1 MEICNEWNPINK
13 SEYQGVWVHMELDRQ
28 GIREAS
34 LQLLS
39 IGRKL
44 ADKLKTYLAGVLIG
58 SKVSDLL
65 EEPIYYGADKV
76 LVFEDD
82 RLLPYYPSVHG
93 AVLVNLVRRFKPEL
107 LLISGTMKGREL
119 APYVANCLRTGI
131 TADCTSLDVD
141 QETGDVIQIRP
152 PFGAWMLAHIRTP
165 NRRPQ
170 IATVRPNVFDLPKR
184 DENRRGEIIKV
195 PPDLEL
201 PSPGMELLE
210 SELIRREETPLEKAD
225 VIVSGGRGL
234 GSAGGFKLIK
244 ELADLLGGVVAG
256 SRKAVEAG
264 WISQERQVGQTG
276 RSVKPNLYIAVGIS
290 GAAQH
295 VFGIREARCVVAV
308 NRDPEAPIFQNSDY
322 GVVCDYKRFVPL
334 LIEEI
339 KKRKNSPVGHEV
351 LSKEITH

>member
-1 MEICNEWNPINK
+1 MEICSEWDPVNK
-13 SEYQGVWVHMELDRQ
+13 SEYRGVWVYMEVGRQ
-28 GIREAS
+28 GIKEAS

-39 IGRKL
+39 IGREL

-58 SKVSDLL
+58 SKVSDLV
-65 EEPIYYGADKV
+65 EEPVYYGADKV
-76 LVFEDD
+76 LVVEDT
-82 RLLPYYPSVHG
+82 RLTTYYSIVHG
-93 AVLVNLVRRFKPEL
+93 SVLVNLVRRFKPEL
-107 LLISGTMKGREL
+107 LLIAGTMRGREL

-141 QETGDVIQIRP
+141 PETRDVIQIRP

-170 IATVRPNVFDLPKR
+170 IATVRPNVFDLPER
-184 DENRRGEIIKV
+184 DENRRGEITKV
-195 PPDLEL
+195 PLDFEL
-201 PSPGMELLE
+201 PDPGMEMLE
-210 SELIRREETPLEKAD
+210 SEPIEREEAPLEKAE

-234 GSAGGFKLIK
+234 GSAEGFELLK
-244 ELADLLGGVVAG
+244 ELADLLGGVIAG

-264 WISQERQVGQTG
+264 WIPQERQVGQTG

-308 NRDPEAPIFQNSDY
+308 NKDPEAPIFQNTDY
-322 GVVCDYKRFVPL
+322 GVVCDYKRFIPL

-339 KKRKNSPVGHEV
+339 RRRKER
-351 LSKEITH
+351 KTHL